1 MNLKGIGKKII
12 KRDFSCLLGFG
23 NGNRNV
29 HPTEVAKMP
38 DAVPVHTALQAFTSL
53 PTSTQTKVFP
63 YLDNLLQSKIIKN
76 IFKARAFTVM
86 LAILLPAIKQQ
97 LKK

>member
-12 KRDFSCLLGFG
+12 KRDFSCLPGFG

-29 HPTEVAKMP
+29 HLTEVAKMLGAEP
-38 DAVPVHTALQAFTSL
+38 AHTALQAFKFL
-53 PTSTQTKVFP
+53 PTPTQTKVFP
-63 YLDNLLQSKIIKN
+63 YLDYLLQRKIIKN
-76 IFKARAFTVM
+76 ISKARVFTVM